1 MVSSFHLTRS
11 ARLVLAHP
19 INADRANAGLAA
31 TAGTQTCLYTGSM
44 ENISGKIAIVT
55 GGTRGIGR
63 AIAEKLLGEGAL
75 VAICGRSQDS
85 VDRAVAAMSPLGN
98 IVGFAADIRQYEQV
112 TRLFQ
117 SVDAHF
123 GGLDILVNN
132 AGEGVFRKVGDMTV
146 DEWRRN
152 IDLNLNGAFYCA
164 HEALARFARRGGGFI
179 VNISSLAAKNAF
191 SGGAGYNA
199 SKFGLNGF
207 TEALMLDHRY
217 ENVRVCTVM
226 PGSVATEFAGDPAKG
241 AGDSSWKVAV
251 EDVAEV
257 VSLVLRMPPR
267 TMVSQVE
274 MRPSKPKK

>member
-1 MVSSFHLTRS
+1 MET
-11 ARLVLAHP
+11 LA
-19 INADRANAGLAA
+19 
-31 TAGTQTCLYTGSM
+31 
-44 ENISGKIAIVT
+44 GKIALVT

-63 AIAEKLLGEGAL
+63 AIAERLLEEGCS
-75 VAICGRSQDS
+75 VAICGRKQAT
-85 VDRAVAAMSPLGN
+85 VDGAVAEMHRLGT
-98 IVGFAADIRQYEQV
+98 IAGFAADVTQPEQV
-112 TRLFQ
+112 EHFFSQVERQ
-117 SVDAHF
+117 F

-132 AGEGVFRKVGDMTV
+132 AGEGVFRKVGEMTV
-146 DEWRRN
+146 DDWRRN

-164 HEALARFARRGGGFI
+164 HAALPRFAQRGGGFV

-217 ENVRVCTVM
+217 DNVRVCSVM
-226 PGSVATEFAGDPAKG
+226 PGSVATDFAGDASKRT
-241 AGDSSWKVAV
+241 ADSGWKVAAQ
-251 EDVAEV
+251 DVAEV
-257 VSLVLRMPPR
+257 VTMVLRMPAR

>member
-1 MVSSFHLTRS
+1 MET
-11 ARLVLAHP
+11 LA
-19 INADRANAGLAA
+19 
-31 TAGTQTCLYTGSM
+31 
-44 ENISGKIAIVT
+44 GKLAIVT

-63 AIAEKLLGEGAL
+63 AIAERLLQEGCH
-75 VAICGRSQDS
+75 VAICGRNQATVDAAVAEMHQLGTIVGIAADVTQPSQVEHFFS
-85 VDRAVAAMSPLGN
+85 EVDR
-98 IVGFAADIRQYEQV
+98 Q
-112 TRLFQ
+112 
-117 SVDAHF
+117 F

-132 AGEGVFRKVGDMTV
+132 AGEGVFRKVGEMTV
-146 DEWRRN
+146 DDWRRN

-164 HEALARFARRGGGFI
+164 HAALSRFAKRGGGFI

-217 ENVRVCTVM
+217 DNVRVCSVM
-226 PGSVATEFAGDPAKG
+226 PGSVATDFSGDAKPAADTG
-241 AGDSSWKVAV
+241 WKVAV
-251 EDVAEV
+251 QDVAEV
-257 VSLVLRMPPR
+257 VSMVLRMPAR

>member
-1 MVSSFHLTRS
+1 MDTL
-11 ARLVLAHP
+11 
-19 INADRANAGLAA
+19 
-31 TAGTQTCLYTGSM
+31 
-44 ENISGKIAIVT
+44 SGKIAIVT

-63 AIAEKLLGEGAL
+63 AIAERLLHEGCR

-85 VDRAVAAMSPLGN
+85 VDRAAAELAPLGT
-98 IVGFAADIRQYEQV
+98 VFGLAADVTQPSQVERFFEAVDRQ
-112 TRLFQ
+112 
-117 SVDAHF
+117 F
-123 GGLDILVNN
+123 GGLEILVNN

-146 DEWRRN
+146 EEWRRN

-164 HEALARFARRGGGFI
+164 HAALARFAARTGGFI
-179 VNISSLAAKNAF
+179 VNISSLAAKNPF

-207 TEALMLDHRY
+207 SEALMLDHRY
-217 ENVRVCTVM
+217 DNVRVCSVM
-226 PGSVATEFAGDPAKG
+226 PGSVATEFSGDPAKR
-241 AGDSSWKVAV
+241 AGDSSWKVAP

-257 VSLVLRMPPR
+257 VALVLRMPAR